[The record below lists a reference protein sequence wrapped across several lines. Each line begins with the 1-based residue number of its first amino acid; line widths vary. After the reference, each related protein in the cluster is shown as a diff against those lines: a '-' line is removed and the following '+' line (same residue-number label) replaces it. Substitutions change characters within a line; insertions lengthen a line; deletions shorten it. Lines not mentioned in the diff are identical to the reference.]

1 MEQTLTVNGIAMHV
15 VTDGEGPAVLL
26 LHGFPDTHAVWR
38 LQIDALAAAGYRVIA
53 PDLRG
58 YGKTEAPASEDGY
71 AMEVLRAD
79 MVALLDALGV
89 ERALLIGH
97 DWGSVVGWNLCMYA
111 PERVERF
118 VALSVG
124 HPAAYTEGGPL
135 QLLKGY
141 YVLVFQLRGIAE
153 SLIKAFDWHALRGM
167 ASTPRQFEEW
177 RAHLDRPGRLTADLN
192 YYRANLKMFN
202 ASTWPTVNLPV
213 LGIWSAGDVALT
225 EAQMRGSEKYVGDSF
240 QYERIEKAGHWL
252 QLEAAPQVNASILK
266 FLKAEQAVAQIA
278 SRETIP

>member
-15 VTDGEGPAVLL
+15 VTEGEGPAVLL

-58 YGKTEAPASEDGY
+58 YGHTEAPGDENAY
-71 AMEVLRAD
+71 TMEALRMD
-79 MVALLDALGV
+79 MVALLDALGIDSV
-89 ERALLIGH
+89 LLVGH

-111 PERVERF
+111 PDRIKRF

-153 SLIKAFDWHALRGM
+153 SMIKAFDWHSLRGL
-167 ASTPRQFEEW
+167 ASSPRQFEEW
-177 RAHLDRPGRLTADLN
+177 RAHLDRPGRLTAALN
-192 YYRANLKMFN
+192 YYRANLKMFS
-202 ASTWPTVNLPV
+202 ASTWPTVTLPV
-213 LGIWSAGDVALT
+213 LGVWSEGDVALT
-225 EAQMRGSEKYVGDSF
+225 EAQMRGSEKYVSDSF
-240 QYERIEKAGHWL
+240 QYQRIEKAGHWL
-252 QLEAAPQVNASILK
+252 QLEAAPQVNEAILT
-266 FLKAEQAVAQIA
+266 FFAQERQNA
-278 SRETIP
+278 PRETIP

>member
-15 VTDGEGPAVLL
+15 VIEGEGRPVLL

-38 LQIDALAAAGYRVIA
+38 LQIDALVAAGYKVIA

-58 YGKTEAPASEDGY
+58 YGKTEAPGSEDAY
-71 AMEVLRAD
+71 TMEALRAD
-79 MVALLDALGV
+79 VVGLLDALGI
-89 ERALLIGH
+89 ERVLLVGH
-97 DWGSVVGWNLCMYA
+97 DWGSVVGWNVCMHA

-153 SLIKAFDWHALRGM
+153 SMIKAFDWHSLRSM
-167 ASTPRQFEEW
+167 ASNPGQFAEW
-177 RAHLDRPGRLTADLN
+177 REHLDRPGRLTAALN

-202 ASTWPTVNLPV
+202 ASTWPTVKVPV
-213 LGIWSAGDVALT
+213 LGVWSSGDVALT
-225 EAQMRGSEKYVGDSF
+225 EAQMRGSEKYVGESF
-240 QYERIEKAGHWL
+240 QYERIDKVGHWL
-252 QLEAAPQVNASILK
+252 QLEAAGQVNALLLN
-266 FLKAEQAVAQIA
+266 FFQTQPQNA

>member
-1 MEQTLTVNGIAMHV
+1 MHV
-15 VTDGEGPAVLL
+15 VIEGEGQPVLL

-38 LQIDALAAAGYRVIA
+38 LQIDALVAAGYKVIA

-58 YGKTEAPASEDGY
+58 YGKTEAPGSEEAYIMD
-71 AMEVLRAD
+71 ALRAD
-79 MVALLDALGV
+79 VVSLLDSFGL
-89 ERALLIGH
+89 ERVLLVGH
-97 DWGSVVGWNLCMYA
+97 DWGSVVGWNVCMHA

-153 SLIKAFDWHALRGM
+153 SMIKAFDWHSLRSM
-167 ASTPRQFEEW
+167 ASNPAQFAEW
-177 RAHLDRPGRLTADLN
+177 REQLDRPGRLTAALN

-202 ASTWPTVNLPV
+202 ASTWPTVKVPV
-213 LGIWSAGDVALT
+213 LGVWSSGDVALT
-225 EAQMRGSEKYVGDSF
+225 EAQMRGSEKYVGESF
-240 QYERIEKAGHWL
+240 QYERIDKVGHWL
-252 QLEAAPQVNASILK
+252 QLEAAEKVNALLLNFFQTQPK
-266 FLKAEQAVAQIA
+266 NA

>member
-1 MEQTLTVNGIAMHV
+1 MEHTLIVNGIAMHV
-15 VTDGEGPAVLL
+15 VIEGEGKPVLL

-38 LQIDALAAAGYRVIA
+38 LQIDALVAAGYKVIA

-58 YGKTEAPASEDGY
+58 YGKTEAPGSEDAY
-71 AMEVLRAD
+71 AMDALRAD
-79 MVALLDALGV
+79 VVGLLDSLGI
-89 ERALLIGH
+89 ERVLLVGH
-97 DWGSVVGWNLCMYA
+97 DWGSVVGWNVCMHA
-111 PERVERF
+111 PERVQRF

-153 SLIKAFDWHALRGM
+153 SMIKAFDWHSLRSM
-167 ASTPRQFEEW
+167 ASNPAQFAEW
-177 RAHLDRPGRLTADLN
+177 REHLDRPGRLTAALN

-202 ASTWPTVNLPV
+202 ASTWPTVKVPV
-213 LGIWSAGDVALT
+213 LGVWSSGDVALT
-225 EAQMRGSEKYVGDSF
+225 EAQMRGSEKYVGESF
-240 QYERIEKAGHWL
+240 QYERIEKVGHWL
-252 QLEAAPQVNASILK
+252 QLEAAGQVNALLLN
-266 FLKAEQAVAQIA
+266 FFQTQAQNA

>member
-1 MEQTLTVNGIAMHV
+1 MEQTLSVNGIAMHV
-15 VTDGEGPAVLL
+15 VTEGEGPAVLL

-38 LQIDALAAAGYRVIA
+38 LQIDALVAAGYRVIA

-58 YGKTEAPASEDGY
+58 FGHTEAPTSEDAY
-71 AMEVLRAD
+71 AMDLLRAD

-89 ERALLIGH
+89 DKVLLVGH
-97 DWGSVVGWNLCMYA
+97 DWGSVVGWNLCMVA

-124 HPAAYTEGGPL
+124 HPAAYTEGGLL

-153 SLIKAFDWHALRGM
+153 SMIKAFDWHSLRGL
-167 ASTPRQFEEW
+167 ASTPAQFEEW
-177 RAHLDRPGRLTADLN
+177 RAQLDRPGRLTAALN

-202 ASTWPTVNLPV
+202 ASTWPTVTTPV
-213 LGIWSAGDVALT
+213 LGVWSAGDVALT
-225 EAQMRGSEKYVGDSF
+225 EAQMRGSEKYMGGPF
-240 QYERIEKAGHWL
+240 QFERIEKAGHWL
-252 QLEAAPQVNASILK
+252 QLEAAEQVNALILS
-266 FLKAEQAVAQIA
+266 FFDAELQNA
-278 SRETIP
+278 SRETMP

>member
-15 VTDGEGPAVLL
+15 VTEGEGPPVLL

-38 LQIDALAAAGYRVIA
+38 LQIAALVAAGYRVIA

-58 YGKTEAPASEDGY
+58 YGQTEAPGKEDDY
-71 AMEVLRAD
+71 SMDALRAD
-79 MVALLDALGV
+79 VVGLLDALGI
-89 ERALLIGH
+89 ERVLLVGH
-97 DWGSVVGWNLCMYA
+97 DWGSVVGWNVCMHA

-124 HPAAYTEGGPL
+124 HPAAYTDGGPL

-153 SLIKAFDWHALRGM
+153 SMIKAFDWHSLRGL
-167 ASTPRQFEEW
+167 ASTPAQFEEW
-177 RAHLDRPGRLTADLN
+177 RTHLDRPGRLTAALN

-202 ASTWPTVNLPV
+202 ASTWPTVKVPV
-213 LGIWSAGDVALT
+213 LGVWSSGDVALT
-225 EAQMRGSEKYVGDSF
+225 EAQMRGSEKYVGESF
-240 QYERIEKAGHWL
+240 QYERIEKVGHWL
-252 QLEAAPQVNASILK
+252 QLEAAGQVNALILN
-266 FLKAEQAVAQIA
+266 FFQSQPQNA

>member
-1 MEQTLTVNGIAMHV
+1 MEHTLTVNGIAMHV
-15 VTDGEGPAVLL
+15 VSEGEGPPVLL

-38 LQIDALAAAGYRVIA
+38 LQIDALVAAGYRVIA

-58 YGKTEAPASEDGY
+58 YGRTEAPGTEDAY
-71 AMEVLRAD
+71 AMDALRAD
-79 MVALLDALGV
+79 VVGLLDALGI
-89 ERALLIGH
+89 ERVLLVGH
-97 DWGSVVGWNLCMYA
+97 DWGSVVGWNVSMHA

-153 SLIKAFDWHALRGM
+153 SMIKAFDWHLLRGF
-167 ASTPRQFEEW
+167 ASTPAQFEEW
-177 RAHLDRPGRLTADLN
+177 RTSLDRPGRLTAALN
-192 YYRANLKMFN
+192 YYRANLTMFN
-202 ASTWPTVNLPV
+202 DSTWPTVKVPV
-213 LGIWSAGDVALT
+213 LGVWSSGDVALT

-240 QYERIEKAGHWL
+240 RYERIEKVGHWL
-252 QLEAAPQVNASILK
+252 QLEAAGQVNALILN
-266 FLKAEQAVAQIA
+266 FFASQPQNA